1 MRCPSCAARN
11 ADGAAWCTQCYAA
24 LDPAAPSEEIPEGP
38 PASEPAEGGEETPS
52 TPDPVGDVPLPGA
65 PQAQRARPI
74 SPRRPTGPDAPV
86 RAGEAGLEWRC
97 ATCET
102 WNDMEVEECEACG
115 SNFSALLAE
124 DQDATVQR
132 DPQVVLVASLVLPGS
147 GHVMLGRTADGVVR
161 AGLFIACVAG
171 AAAIL
176 GAGGSLPAVPLV
188 LGALVIWAM
197 TAADVVSLSRGAR
210 TQLMAPRVLLWL
222 VVAVVGGLILA
233 FLPSLTR
240 VGDLGP

>member
-11 ADGAAWCTQCYAA
+11 ADGAAWCTQCYAV
-24 LDPAAPSEEIPEGP
+24 LDPAAPPEETPERP
-38 PASEPAEGGEETPS
+38 PASEAVEREETPS
-52 TPDPVGDVPLPGA
+52 TPDPLGDVPSPGA
-65 PQAQRARPI
+65 AQGRRAGTDGTRPA
-74 SPRRPTGPDAPV
+74 TGPRAPV

-102 WNDMEVEECEACG
+102 WNDMDVEECEACG
-115 SNFSALLAE
+115 ANFSALLAD
-124 DQDATVQR
+124 DQQATVPR
-132 DPQVVLVASLVLPGS
+132 DPQVVLAASLVLPGS
-147 GHVMLGRTADGVVR
+147 GHVMLGRVADGVVR
-161 AGLFIACVAG
+161 GGLFIACVAG

-188 LGALVIWAM
+188 LGALVIWAL
-197 TAADVVSLSRGAR
+197 TAADVVSLSRGGR

-233 FLPSLTR
+233 LLPALTR